1 MENMKR
7 SAGILERAGRG
18 GDTMLAHINPEEA
31 QMLKAMGGSGTIN
44 PKTGLPEFLKIF
56 GKKIS
61 FKKVRDAVESIA
73 VVAGSYF
80 LPGSSTVTSN
90 LVSKGSQK
98 QLDSTLGK
106 LATIGASMYGAMD
119 GNLLNYGKYLTAV
132 GLEGMGSVA
141 TDAAT
146 WVNGVGSDL
155 KTKATELWSGTSTG
169 DGSQAS
175 KFLGSGVETSPTDT
189 ILSKA
194 TPTWQTGSAAGD
206 LPSSGGLG
214 IKGALPPVPADK
226 GILGNVWNEI
236 KANPLPSAMIAST
249 VASGIGG
256 MGKAQADIE
265 AARIKAQNEIDAKAV
280 KGGWD
285 AKNPIPFQAGDPNK
299 VTDMQGRYIRG
310 PLAGQY
316 APGRA
321 PGILQRAGG

>member
-1 MENMKR
+1 
-7 SAGILERAGRG
+7 
-18 GDTMLAHINPEEA
+18 
-31 QMLKAMGGSGTIN
+31 MGLFS
-44 PKTGLPEFLKIF
+44 KI
-56 GKKIS
+56 
-61 FKKVRDAVESIA
+61 RNAVQSVA
-73 VVAGSYF
+73 VVAGNYF
-80 LPGSSTVTSN
+80 LPGSSLVTSN

-106 LATIGASMYGAMD
+106 VATIGSSMYGAMD

-146 WVNGVGSDL
+146 WVNGVGSNL
-155 KTKATELWSGTSTG
+155 KTKATELWSGASAG

-189 ILSKA
+189 VLSKA

-206 LPSSGGLG
+206 LPASGGLG
-214 IKGALPPVPADK
+214 IKGALPPPSADK
-226 GILGNVWNEI
+226 GILGNLWGEV
-236 KANPLPSAMIAST
+236 KANPLAATQVGSL
-249 VASGIGG
+249 VAAGIGQF
-256 MGKAQADIE
+256 GKGQADIE
-265 AARIKAQNEIDAKAV
+265 VARIKAQNEIDAKAV